1 MTQLPPSA
9 WNVQAA
15 LRCELGAIANSTP
28 HAILATTYPELVRMT
43 QGAPVEVS

>member
-1 MTQLPPSA
+1 VAL
-9 WNVQAA
+9 AA
-15 LRCELGAIANSTP
+15 YEQIWAAGSTP